1 MTGDETDPQVVA
13 LARGVERVTRR
24 VDNLER
30 LARQVAADATR
41 QVTDVE
47 LLVQQLA
54 AEVTALAR
62 VVGDPHEPDDDAADA
77 VAGAVRSWL
86 LAGDPEQ
93 ARGDL
98 ADLVEWLTAVY
109 LRYPGAA
116 LPSCL
121 LWHPAVVE
129 ELWWLRNA
137 HRAAYTGEGA
147 SWRDVADWHDRQ
159 RPGVVKRVSGAVG
172 YCELARHAG
181 NGDRRGPAGPVVPLA
196 GAADQIATAWT
207 EHRTAP
213 EPTPEQTHEADQHD
227 HEQHRTSHR

>member
-1 MTGDETDPQVVA
+1 MTGDETDPQILA

-24 VDNLER
+24 VGNVEQLVR
-30 LARQVAADATR
+30 QLATDTTR
-41 QVTDVE
+41 RGTDLE

-54 AEVTALAR
+54 TDVTALTR
-62 VVGDPHEPDDDAADA
+62 VVGDPDEPDPDAA
-77 VAGAVRSWL
+77 AGAVRSWL
-86 LAGDPEQ
+86 LADNPEQ

-98 ADLVEWLTAVY
+98 ADLVEWLGSAY

-116 LPSCL
+116 LPSCW

-137 HRAAYTGEGA
+137 HRAAYEGESA

-159 RPGVVKRVSGAVG
+159 RPGVVKRLSGAVG
-172 YCELARHAG
+172 DCELARHAG
-181 NGDRRGPAGPVVPLA
+181 NGDRRATARPVPLA

-213 EPTPEQTHEADQHD
+213 EPTPEQTHEANQHD
-227 HEQHRTSHR
+227 QEQHRASHR